1 MFYSC
6 FTFSKYIFIK
16 FFRYINMKQNLN
28 SKNKVRKL
36 NHKVMG
42 EKISCVTEERRV
54 MKNVKWKNRE
64 RQLESEKRRERKW
77 IKKVKW
83 QNKENKW

>member
-64 RQLESEKRRERKW
+64 TIGVREEMGEKMDKESEVAK
-77 IKKVKW
+77 
-83 QNKENKW
+83 